1 MFERL
6 YEKNI
11 IEQGLNERLA
21 DMARF
26 RNLLVHRYGK
36 IDDRRLFKILN
47 ENIEDVHE
55 FVVEVQRYLEE

>member
-6 YEKNI
+6 YEKNV